1 MRKIPLFAAALGLA
15 AGAAALPA
23 EAMVC
28 NIVLDRNDQVI
39 YRDVTPPLDLSD
51 GGSRARAAM
60 RQRGEYLMV
69 IDTDRCAQVVPR
81 TDSSSTAS
89 VEDIVAG
96 MRPYMGR
103 GGGPADV
110 RRRGGGWDR
119 QHRPHGGACR
129 GEHVARQLDK
139 SILAA
144 PVRRAANAVPPGL
157 RGGFRRHQAFSPRT

>member
-1 MRKIPLFAAALGLA
+1 VRKIPLFAAALGLA
-15 AGAAALPA
+15 VGAAALPA
-23 EAMVC
+23 KAMIC
-28 NIVLDRNDQVI
+28 NIVFDRNDQVI

-81 TDSSSTAS
+81 TDTSNAAS

-103 GGGPADV
+103 GGGQPTS
-110 RRRGGGWDR
+110 
-119 QHRPHGGACR
+119 GGAAAGGTGSTVR
-129 GEHVARQLDK
+129 A
-139 SILAA
+139 AA
-144 PVRRAANAVPPGL
+144 PAAASTSRGSSTRAY
-157 RGGFRRHQAFSPRT
+157 

>member
-15 AGAAALPA
+15 GAAALPA
-23 EAMVC
+23 EAMIC

-81 TDSSSTAS
+81 TDSSNASS
-89 VEDIVAG
+89 VEEIVAG

-103 GGGPADV
+103 GGGQPTSGGAAA
-110 RRRGGGWDR
+110 GGGTGSTVR
-119 QHRPHGGACR
+119 TATPAAASTSR
-129 GEHVARQLDK
+129 GSSAR
-139 SILAA
+139 AY
-144 PVRRAANAVPPGL
+144 
-157 RGGFRRHQAFSPRT
+157 

>member
-1 MRKIPLFAAALGLA
+1 VRKIPLFAAALGLA
-15 AGAAALPA
+15 VGAAALPA
-23 EAMVC
+23 KAMIC
-28 NIVLDRNDQVI
+28 NIVFDRNDQVI

-81 TDSSSTAS
+81 TDSSNAAS

-103 GGGPADV
+103 GGGQPTS
-110 RRRGGGWDR
+110 
-119 QHRPHGGACR
+119 GGAAAGGTGSTVR
-129 GEHVARQLDK
+129 A
-139 SILAA
+139 AA
-144 PVRRAANAVPPGL
+144 PAAASTSRGSSTRAY
-157 RGGFRRHQAFSPRT
+157 